1 MHDTIAR
8 DKNTIPTMSEP
19 KKWHPT
25 KKKKRT
31 KWRSYGIHTKHGWF
45 PCQSFH
51 AHFFFLPGLFLKMK
65 TTKRR
70 EGHSS

>member
-25 KKKKRT
+25 KKKK
-31 KWRSYGIHTKHGWF
+31 KEEKN
-45 PCQSFH
+45 
-51 AHFFFLPGLFLKMK
+51 
-65 TTKRR
+65 
-70 EGHSS
+70 

>member
-25 KKKKRT
+25 KKKRKELN
-31 KWRSYGIHTKHGWF
+31 GGHMEFIQNMGG
-45 PCQSFH
+45 FH
-51 AHFFFLPGLFLKMK
+51 ARVSMP
-65 TTKRR
+65 T
-70 EGHSS
+70 SSSCQVCSSR